1 MADQI
6 KQIKEFPQKPDFG
19 DDDLLLIQG
28 QGTTYNVQG
37 RAVKKYAEDSA
48 KPQVELAAQ
57 EAQAAAEAADRAEA
71 AIQHPAIPDPATGN
85 WKVWDQVSESYQE
98 TVPPV
103 RAEGQDFEIKGYYPT
118 LEALEAAVPSPEKGY
133 AYGIGTEAP
142 YDIYVWDVVHG
153 AWKNNGPMT
162 ASGDMLKSKYDPQ
175 HKERDIF
182 AYADA
187 AHVGKSMAGQ
197 TVEPEQGTTVTAGA
211 GAEVFNT
218 YSPRTYG
225 TDDGYETVIPLTGNV
240 ASGAWSHAEGTGTT
254 ATGHRA
260 HAEGQSTIASGEASH
275 AEGGRFTGQVGCIAS
290 SYGSHAEGTSTT
302 ASGDS
307 AHAEG
312 RGTKAQGMGSHSEG
326 QNTTASKDW
335 SHAEGKDTVADGVRS
350 HAEGSS
356 TQATGQ
362 NSHAEGYSGIAEG
375 SASHVEGGKTANGD
389 PNKASGYAA
398 HAEGMS
404 TLASGDESHS
414 EGDMTIASGISAHA
428 EGSHGIASG
437 QASHVEGG
445 YITGKEYNKASAYA
459 AHAEGEST
467 EASGV
472 ASHAEGR
479 ETVAK
484 GYSSHAGGEFTIASA
499 SGQTAIGWANVES
512 SNTNDVFIVGYG
524 SVSGGVVSARA
535 NAFRVTPTGVY
546 AKGNYNASGAD
557 YAELFEWADGNP
569 ESVDRV
575 GRFVTLE
582 GKNIRLAGPGD
593 GYILGIVSG
602 APSVVGDVYDD
613 QWQGMY
619 LTDIFGRPIW
629 EDVEVPAVT
638 EEVEIP
644 VEGQDPNGYIYT
656 IFTRKETH
664 VVTPAH
670 TERRQK
676 LNPDYDPNQPY
687 VPRSE
692 RPEWDAVGML
702 GKLVAV
708 DDGTCQVNGWAT
720 VGEGGAATA
729 SAERTRFRVME
740 RLDESHVRIL
750 ILVS

>member
-28 QGTTYNVQG
+28 QGTTYNVPG

-48 KPQVELAAQ
+48 KPQVALAAQ
-57 EAQAAAEAADRAEA
+57 EAQAAAEAADRAET

-85 WKVWDQVSESYQE
+85 WQVWDQVSESYQE

-103 RAEGQDFEIKGYYPT
+103 RAEGQDFEIKGYYQT

-142 YDIYVWDVVHG
+142 YDIYVWDAAHG
-153 AWKNNGPMT
+153 VWVNNGPMT
-162 ASGDMLKSKYDPQ
+162 ASGDMLKSRYDPQ
-175 HKERDIF
+175 HKEQDIF

-197 TVEPEQGTTVTAGA
+197 TVEPTEGNTVTAGV
-211 GAEVFNT
+211 GAEVFNN
-218 YSPRTYG
+218 YSQRTYG
-225 TDDGYETVIPLTGNV
+225 TDAGSEIVRPTSGNV
-240 ASGAWSHAEGTGTT
+240 ASGRFSHAEGSPTT
-254 ATGHRA
+254 ASGA
-260 HAEGQSTIASGEASH
+260 FSHAEGSGSTASGECSH
-275 AEGGRFTGQVGCIAS
+275 AEGGRYSDGVGCIAS
-290 SYGSHAEGTSTT
+290 GYGAHAEGVSTN
-302 ASGDS
+302 ASGTG

-312 RGTKAQGMGSHSEG
+312 RGTKAQGIGSHAEG

-335 SHAEGKDTVADGVRS
+335 SHAEGGNTLADGARS
-350 HAEGSS
+350 HAEGSE
-356 TQATGQ
+356 TRTIGQ

-375 SASHVEGGKTANGD
+375 SASHVEGGLITGKN

-398 HAEGMS
+398 HAEGAS
-404 TLASGDESHS
+404 TLASGIESHA
-414 EGDMTIASGISAHA
+414 EGELTIASGT
-428 EGSHGIASG
+428 
-437 QASHVEGG
+437 V
-445 YITGKEYNKASAYA
+445 
-459 AHAEGEST
+459 
-467 EASGV
+467 
-472 ASHAEGR
+472 SHAEGGKWNIDD
-479 ETVAK
+479 EGSKAEGYGSHAEGCSTQAIGSASHSGGVYTVAK
-484 GYSSHAGGEFTIASA
+484 AT
-499 SGQTAIGWANVES
+499 GQTVIGWANVES
-512 SNTNDVFIVGYG
+512 NSISDVFIVGYG
-524 SVSGGVVSARA
+524 SVSNGEINARA
-535 NAFRVTPTGVY
+535 NAFRVTSTGVY

-569 ESVDRV
+569 EHADRV

-582 GKNIRLAGPGD
+582 GKNIRLAGPED

-638 EEVEIP
+638 EEVEVP
-644 VEGQDPNGYIYT
+644 VEVSNGGDEAVHMEIRMENRV
-656 IFTRKETH
+656 II
-664 VVTPAH
+664 PAH
-670 TERRQK
+670 MERRQK
-676 LNPDYDPNQPY
+676 LNPDYDPSQPY

-708 DDGTCQVNGWAT
+708 DDGTCQENGWAT

-729 SAERTRFRVME
+729 SEERTRFRVME